1 MNILLFGILKE
12 KVGSGVIQLSNSA
25 TVAEMKRQIDQK
37 YPALINESYCIA
49 INETIADNSQSI
61 SETDT
66 IALLPPFSGG

>member
-12 KVGSGVIQLSNSA
+12 KVGSSVIQLSNSA
-25 TVAEMKRQIDQK
+25 TVAEIKKQIDQK

-49 INETIADNSQSI
+49 VNETIVDTSQSI